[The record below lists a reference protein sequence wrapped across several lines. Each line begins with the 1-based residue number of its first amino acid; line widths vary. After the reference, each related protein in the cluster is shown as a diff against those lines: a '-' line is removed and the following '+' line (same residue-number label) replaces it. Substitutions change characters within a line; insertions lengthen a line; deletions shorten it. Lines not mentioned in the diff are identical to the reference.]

1 MRKDTVALVDVRSPK
16 EFTAMPKANAIA
28 RIPYNQAP
36 FKLIAIVTYCGLN
49 P

>member
-1 MRKDTVALVDVRSPK
+1 
-16 EFTAMPKANAIA
+16 MPKANAIA
-28 RIPYNQAP
+28 RIPYHQAP